1 MVDLNKIGIEE
12 ILKDTVLLL
21 SEHDIFYYC
30 TDEEVAK
37 EIEQEIKDKNR
48 MASMQEA
55 REILMTLKK
64 AEPFI
69 DKEKFIKCILRNY
82 ANYYNNLLDKVE
94 RRVIEVLKIA
104 TGKKDIELTEKQ
116 LDKIIREL
124 EKCKNSSQV
133 FDRVINSYCRQIGGD
148 PQEYKTRIARALTL
162 GNRKDILEISEE
174 IYNSTEMGDRIDFST
189 RKMESYLKGKN
200 AILPSYYYDEE
211 EEKFAVE
218 IMIPNSLKSEYKG
231 GKENLKRVKK
241 LTTYYGEG
249 IDGVAFIM
257 QATVL
262 NDLEQIFSDQEFGQ
276 MLRMMIIDNVAL
288 RRGIP
293 HEEISR
299 LKKEDPDGYCEK
311 IEGLEWNLDFIAETA
326 ETIRRYAE
334 FADIDKM
341 LLISAYRFNRHLE
354 NGGILPEKVDDIKK
368 LLKGI
373 YENIDNKTQGIS
385 CELNMEKDAENG
397 IDFVHVEYSP
407 EDLKKCLANFT
418 THDYVTK
425 KQREEYR
432 KQIENSEIEFV
443 DIDPEKIPI
452 IFTNE
457 EQEAL
462 SILSDNNL
470 FVIAA
475 INNWSQEKIVEF
487 ITKKNGCST
496 ATLKEFVDNKA
507 LESDDLKK
515 LYLSGVIDLQIFD
528 EMEKEE
534 IINLVNTDDLVDLY
548 EKTTLKNISNEEMKE
563 NKEKY
568 EKYIN
573 LYKTVLSKEDNEE
586 KQMSQSKLMESVFD
600 KINDEAKL
608 TDALA
613 NLYSNG
619 LLKIETI
626 IDWYGTDIVD
636 ILYNKS
642 AITLDDIKILVAN
655 GKVPFEFVSKKYA
668 VLIKNK
674 EMDYDER
681 LAHIRSGFVDEKDII
696 NLFKE
701 NLIFESDLKKLAEE
715 GFVTE
720 EEKDRAINNRT
731 MQDLEAK
738 SSIKLTKLDDLKKIG
753 SDIYD
758 DDGEKGGSGTNP
770 QEKKPKR
777 LIDPNVRED
786 YIRMFNAYSAT
797 ALIEEDSP
805 FYNYEFY
812 VIPDETGELG
822 ANSIVIAE
830 RYYEDKNTKYEFALG
845 NATYFFRYKDLMV
858 LSNLKKSEMDKE
870 RENIVF
876 RSNHNMNTEKKAGSW
891 ATSVIYSVVKTMM
904 SSDLKEYSRENQRR
918 IIVEKLIKV
927 YGHEKLSEILDLAG
941 RIDDGEF
948 DYEITETGTTKKER
962 KKKNSDN
969 KGSKAGNEGPELDD

>member
-1 MVDLNKIGIEE
+1 MVDLDKIGIEE

-30 TDEEVAK
+30 TDDEMAK
-37 EIEQEIKDKNR
+37 GIYNEIENKNR

-55 REILMTLKK
+55 REILRTLKK

-69 DKEKFIKCILRNY
+69 DKEKFIKCLLRNY
-82 ANYYNNLLDKVE
+82 ANYYNNLLEKVE
-94 RRVIEVLKIA
+94 GKVIEALKIA
-104 TGKKDIELTEKQ
+104 TGKKNIELTDKQ
-116 LDKIIREL
+116 IDKIMRDL
-124 EKCKNSSQV
+124 EKCKDSSQV
-133 FDRVINSYCRQIGGD
+133 FEKIISSYCKQKGENV
-148 PQEYKTRIARALTL
+148 QECKTRVARALTS
-162 GNRKDILEISEE
+162 GNAKDVLEISED
-174 IYNSTEMGDRIDFST
+174 IYKSTEMGDRIDFST
-189 RKMESYLKGKN
+189 KKMESYLKGRN
-200 AILPSYYYDEE
+200 SLLPSYYYDEE
-211 EEKFAVE
+211 EEKFGVE
-218 IMIPNSLKSEYKG
+218 VMIPNALKSEYKE
-231 GKENLKRVKK
+231 GKENLKRIKK
-241 LTTYYGEG
+241 ITTYYGEG

-288 RRGIP
+288 KRGIP

-354 NGGILPEKVDDIKK
+354 TGGILPEKVDDIKK

-373 YENIDNKTQGIS
+373 YENIDDKTQGIS

-418 THDYVTK
+418 THDYVTQ

-432 KQIENSEIEFV
+432 EQIENSEIEFI
-443 DIDPEKIPI
+443 DIDPEKISL
-452 IFTNE
+452 IFTKE
-457 EQEAL
+457 EQERL
-462 SILSDNNL
+462 SLLSDNNL

-475 INNWSQEKIVEF
+475 INDWPQEKIVEF

-496 ATLKEFVDNKA
+496 ATLKEFIDNKA
-507 LESDDLKK
+507 LELDDLKK

-528 EMEKEE
+528 EIEKEE
-534 IINLVNTDDLVDLY
+534 ADNLIGADELVDLY
-548 EKTTLKNISNEEMKE
+548 KETTLENVSDEEMKE

-568 EKYIN
+568 DRYVN
-573 LYKTVLSKEDNEE
+573 LYKSILSKEDDKEKESKENE
-586 KQMSQSKLMESVFD
+586 LIACVFD
-600 KINDEAKL
+600 KIDDERKL
-608 TDALA
+608 EEALA
-613 NLYSNG
+613 ELYSNG
-619 LLKIETI
+619 LLKIDTI
-626 IDWYGTDIVD
+626 IDWYGQDIVD

-642 AITLDDIKILVAN
+642 AITLDDIKVLVAN
-655 GKVPFEFVSKKYA
+655 GKVPIEFISEKYA
-668 VLIKNK
+668 ILIKNK

-681 LAHIRSGFVDEKDII
+681 LKYIRSGFVDEKDII

-701 NLIFESDLKKLAEE
+701 NLIFENDLKKLTEE

-731 MQDLEAK
+731 MQELESK

-758 DDGEKGGSGTNP
+758 EDGENGEKGFNP
-770 QEKKPKR
+770 QDKRPKR
-777 LIDPNVRED
+777 LIDPNIRED

-830 RYYEDKNTKYEFALG
+830 RYYENKDTKYEFALG

-904 SSDLKEYSRENQRR
+904 SSDLKEYSRENQRK
-918 IIVEKLIKV
+918 IIIDKLIKV

-948 DYEITETGTTKKER
+948 DYEITDTGTTKKS
-962 KKKNSDN
+962 KKKKSDN
-969 KGSKAGNEGPELDD
+969 KETKSDDEGFELDD